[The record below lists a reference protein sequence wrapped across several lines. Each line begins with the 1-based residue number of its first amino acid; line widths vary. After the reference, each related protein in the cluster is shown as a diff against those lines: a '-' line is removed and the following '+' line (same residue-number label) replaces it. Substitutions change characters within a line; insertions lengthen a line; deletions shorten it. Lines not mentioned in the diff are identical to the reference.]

1 MAVLRFAQR
10 GKSLSPDK
18 RITEENILEKNIDD
32 QIASDPDLLG
42 EPLLLIGRKLIIQD
56 PENRLDFL
64 ALDKRGNAVLIELK
78 KSLGDDALD
87 ITSLKDASYISLW
100 KLEEFE
106 KQAKRFLGKMADQNF
121 SLSALF
127 QSFCTENG
135 VRNIPQIN
143 KEQRLMI
150 IGSLINDKLTR
161 YAKWL
166 KDHHIDITVVELQA
180 FRDED
185 NIIIKPEFIIRSQ
198 KEDAAEKEAGLEQT
212 QPVEG
217 ATDTQWKTWHLEKR
231 CSPKTKEMCLK
242 LDKILNQHFE
252 LDGPHWEQKSYIS
265 YKIHGTEWLCIAT
278 TPSILRLDFLVKPG
292 SLNVEDI
299 AKTLK
304 ISKFEGEESIEGDLE
319 SISSVFIKNRDEN
332 FDQVQI
338 RIKEG
343 FNVESDPFILFL
355 EEANRAFLM

>member
-18 RITEENILEKNIDD
+18 RITEENILEKNLDD
-32 QIASDPDLLG
+32 QIASGPDLLG

-64 ALDKRGNAVLIELK
+64 ALDKRGNAVLIEIK

-87 ITSLKDASYISLW
+87 IKSLRDASYISQW
-100 KLEEFE
+100 TYEDFE
-106 KQAKRFLGKMADQNF
+106 KQAKRFLGKMADSSF
-121 SLSALF
+121 SLKTHF
-127 QSFCTENG
+127 QTFCEENG

-143 KEQRLMI
+143 KDQRLMI
-150 IGSLINDKLTR
+150 TGSLINEKLTR

-166 KDHHIDITVVELQA
+166 KAHHIDITLMELQA

-185 NIIIKPEFIIRSQ
+185 NIIVKPEFIIRSQ
-198 KEDAAEKEAGLEQT
+198 KESDGVGLEET
-212 QPVEG
+212 QPAEG

-231 CSPKTKEMCLK
+231 CGPKTKEMCLQ
-242 LDKILNQHFE
+242 LDKILRGHLE
-252 LDGPHWEQKSYIS
+252 VDGPHWDQKSYIA
-265 YKIHGTEWLCIAT
+265 YRIHDTEWLCIAT

-292 SLNVEDI
+292 ALNVDDI

-304 ISKFEGEESIEGDLE
+304 ISKCNSEESIEEDME
-319 SISSVFIKNRDEN
+319 TMSSVSIKKRDDD
-332 FDQVQI
+332 FDQIQI

-343 FNVESDPFILFL
+343 FNVESDRFTLFL
-355 EEANRAFLM
+355 EEAYRAFSM